1 MATRFNLLEL
11 VAIGWIRWEEI
22 QRVTFRFCWVTS
34 IQHNIYI
41 YIHNNKWHVAYSIM
55 HIYIYMDY
63 VLLEFACALRVLLTA
78 LNLFPETNKCM
89 PCNDIYL
96 VWLSVWMFS
105 GLLELHTYYIRW
117 VIIWPGDQMKYSTH
131 TYSNCYAQN
140 RKLKRWSFWFLK

>member
-41 YIHNNKWHVAYSIM
+41 YIIIINGMWHILSC
-55 HIYIYMDY
+55 IYIYIDY

-78 LNLFPETNKCM
+78 LNLFHETNKCM
-89 PCNDIYL
+89 PCNDICL
-96 VWLSVWMFS
+96 VFGSS
-105 GLLELHTYYIRW
+105 
-117 VIIWPGDQMKYSTH
+117 
-131 TYSNCYAQN
+131 
-140 RKLKRWSFWFLK
+140 